1 VCLASRLLTLL
12 VKANTIIVAA
22 AGTDTAACCVREA
35 NGYCVAAV
43 TQADCDA
50 ADACLWKSNR
60 CTARYQ
66 ATQAHLAGGT
76 SPKEFM
82 CSMAVS
88 KGFCDNIGKLGA
100 ACQWFSGLCRGS
112 SMTIPSCGRNRNSQ
126 QCTSETHRP
135 SNGIPAC
142 VWDHQACM
150 NQCGS
155 DTVHPMQHGSSWPG
169 CLLPT
174 CNSMT
179 NEPSVAVCT
188 ACSGSAA
195 DECTAASCSAGYY
208 PYDAS
213 THKCTQIQEPP
224 APSDPKREVVKRVQ
238 MKLDVDIVTI
248 TVGTPAR
255 VKFEAD
261 FSRDVAAR
269 LSIEAQRIVINSIAP
284 GSIVVDF
291 SIRPDSSGTPVPTA
305 AITTAFST
313 PGIAIAGAQTTS
325 AITAASVAAELVL
338 KPPSSGGGVPLQPPS
353 PPPSLQASNEPSSD
367 IHWAAIFLPIV
378 GALLLLLMLICFAPG
393 EACERCRKQI
403 GIRHVAATQSE
414 PRSTS
419 ADAPTG
425 RYVDFNRV
433 AGNDRPAKLDSVH
446 ITLIPAPAP
455 AALAEPAPAPAA
467 PTPTAALTTGFVR
480 QDESGTLRDPPAL
493 SRTQVAHQVAAK
505 SPPVKP
511 TRPPPPVP
519 GDAAPVT
526 NQAKKVNK

>member
-1 VCLASRLLTLL
+1 MDAVGYCLA
-12 VKANTIIVAA
+12 AF
-22 AGTDTAACCVREA
+22 
-35 NGYCVAAV
+35 
-43 TQADCDA
+43 TQADCDTA
-50 ADACLWKSNR
+50 YPCLWKSNR

-100 ACQWFSGLCRGS
+100 ACRWNKPSRSCDDISIGGQWRPYVTTSF
-112 SMTIPSCGRNRNSQ
+112 CGRNRNSQ
-126 QCTSETHRP
+126 QCATYYHKP
-135 SNGIPAC
+135 SNDIPGC
-142 VWDHQACM
+142 IWDNQACM
-150 NQCGS
+150 NQCSGA
-155 DTVHPMQHGSSWPG
+155 TGVPMQYWPK

-224 APSDPKREVVKRVQ
+224 APADPKQEVVKRVQ